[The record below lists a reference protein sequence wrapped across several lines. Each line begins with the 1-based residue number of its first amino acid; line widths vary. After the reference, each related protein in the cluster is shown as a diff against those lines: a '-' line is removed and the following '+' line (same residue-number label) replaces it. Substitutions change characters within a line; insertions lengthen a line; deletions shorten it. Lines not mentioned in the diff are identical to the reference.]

1 MQTFWTLPR
10 NTWLVFRAHLVQILY
25 SLQSIVQCAM
35 CILLIVQWHTIA
47 SISTMGVVRESCFV
61 FAERICNL
69 NFCISP
75 LFVQLPVSV
84 PFIMLLHMN
93 ILLLSYYNTYNITFD
108 HGIVSGVSVIASCI
122 ESSVEGSTIHTDM
135 IFVKNF
141 TPPVFRPKKLHP

>member
-1 MQTFWTLPR
+1 MTWLSHIINWLNPLKIYTLWIFDYQIITYEDFWTFTSFFFVLLYR
-10 NTWLVFRAHLVQILY
+10 NANILDTAPKYLASFQGTPCPNPVQFTIY
-25 SLQSIVQCAM
+25 SAM

-93 ILLLSYYNTYNITFD
+93 ILLLQY
-108 HGIVSGVSVIASCI
+108 
-122 ESSVEGSTIHTDM
+122 
-135 IFVKNF
+135 
-141 TPPVFRPKKLHP
+141 L